1 MLNRPHQS
9 HFQFRRHLGLVLL
22 VATIATFAAAC
33 AATPNQ
39 ESTGGYFDDATIT
52 AKVKS
57 DLAADPNTSAREI
70 HVNTYKGVVDL
81 SGFVNAPSE
90 IPEARL
96 VASKVPGVT
105 AVHDN
110 LIVKQAVAPATTTER
125 RTDVE

>member
-1 MLNRPHQS
+1 MREKNIQNQLKLSLRPV
-9 HFQFRRHLGLVLL
+9 LVLMAAA
-22 VATIATFAAAC
+22 VATFAVAC

-52 AKVKS
+52 AKVKG
-57 DLAADPNTSAREI
+57 DLAQDPKVSATQV
-70 HVNTYKGVVDL
+70 HVTTYKGVVNL

-96 VASKVPGVT
+96 VASQVPGVK

-110 LIVKQAVAPATTTER
+110 LIVKQAVAPATTAEK